1 MDIYATSVDYD
12 AKNEQTR
19 EFFKTVQNKM
29 HYAVH
34 GNIAAEVIFNKEL
47 YEFIIMKKYIRK
59 FMRLNRKSPEEDRYL
74 RHKKDKPTV
83 HAVSKK

>member
-34 GNIAAEVIFNKEL
+34 GNTAAEVIFNRVDSQKENIGL
-47 YEFIIMKKYIRK
+47 TNFKGNIPTKAETEIAK
-59 FMRLNRKSPEEDRYL
+59 NYL
-74 RHKKDKPTV
+74 
-83 HAVSKK
+83 SKKNYDS